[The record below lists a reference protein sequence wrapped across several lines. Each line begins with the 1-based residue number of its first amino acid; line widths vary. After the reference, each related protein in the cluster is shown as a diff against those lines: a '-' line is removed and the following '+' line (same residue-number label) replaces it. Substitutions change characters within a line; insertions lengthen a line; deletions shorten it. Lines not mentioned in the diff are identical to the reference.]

1 MKRIAFFFGSVFI
14 LLSVFITF
22 LFTTETGL
30 GLIQQSINQFGEKTV
45 SIGEVNGRLF
55 GKGSFKNIHLTG
67 TDADIRVEQIGYSWK
82 PGSLFKGDINIPE
95 LHVNGVEIILKNGQK
110 STPIADAADS
120 HLLLPDDLF
129 PFSVLVK
136 SLLINKLKIR
146 DSDNTELFVADTI
159 TAGFEGNP
167 DRLTVGNLS
176 LQGPDVGLELQGNI
190 EVSENWSLDLLGN
203 WQFAGFG
210 FHPMAGTFST
220 KGPLN
225 DPHLELSVHSPSS
238 IIIKADLLNL
248 LSNPEWRA
256 TLEAENVDL
265 ATLIEDCPHID
276 LAMVSADLAG
286 DLESY
291 RGNIQAKGS
300 WEELDEMDLVS
311 DLSGDFLGINF
322 QTLRIDRKGSSAQVE
337 GGEIAWRDIFSWKGR
352 FLFKNVNPAIF
363 YEDLQGQLT
372 AELVSEGE
380 VKENGVV
387 ASFDILSMDGVLRDH
402 NVSVAGAVF
411 LTETDVTT
419 DGLTFRSG
427 EVTGLAHIETGLFSW
442 AEHSSWSGKIHL
454 ENFDPSWLYPE
465 FPGSVNGEFET
476 EGKYVDD
483 RLTGF
488 LNIQKISGT
497 LRGHD
502 LSGGG
507 KISLVDDT
515 FNTTGLVL
523 KSGLTELVV
532 NGQAGESLGLEFSLT
547 SPDIGSILPEG
558 NGSITVKGK
567 LKGSSDEPRLE
578 AELKATS
585 LNYREN
591 SLGSVR
597 AKINGTLA
605 GDGQLNGTLVGEKIT
620 LAGYAMDKGS
630 IKLEGTL
637 VEHQIEVDGAG
648 SFGKITF
655 RADGGYIN
663 NWNGEVSRFQWRS
676 KDYGVWAQEEKTAV
690 TAGKDGVL
698 LKRFCL
704 SDKESV
710 VCVEG
715 EVQLGEEL
723 LWAVN
728 GNLTSMPLNWVN
740 RLDLISLPISGLVS
754 ADIAVKGD
762 SHRVLSI
769 EAESRVSTADVLIDV
784 DDTQRVPLYFDD
796 SVLTLELNNGLL
808 QGNINVLMRDG
819 SQLIL
824 NAEIEGAG
832 EFSTSMLSLPLQG
845 NLELKKFNL
854 SSLSAF
860 TGYGVEPTGWV
871 SNYFTFAGTVGQ
883 PQIFGELKVRD
894 GGIYLPY
901 QGITLENIDISLD
914 AGEDVAHITG
924 TATSGPGKITAAG
937 TIQYGKKGVE
947 GKLDIQGEE
956 FLAVNLPE
964 YVFKVNPDIQLFFN
978 NDRGE
983 IKGTVDIPYGLITP
997 EEMTDSISA
1006 SEDVI
1011 FVNEK
1016 DEGQRNGW
1024 PFRMDIGVR
1033 LGDDVRIDGYG
1044 LEGKLVGKLRI
1055 NTTADESL
1063 AGRGELDLVDG
1074 TFSIYSRSLNIE
1086 RGRILFTGGPI
1097 DNPGVDVRAQMKVSD
1112 EEARGAGYTVGVDIS
1127 GLVQDLEY
1135 HLFSDPYMADA
1146 EILSQM
1152 IVGHSLA
1159 DSTQTEGN
1167 MLEAAAVM
1175 LGVKGSSGFVEG
1187 IGSFLRLDDLHLEGS
1202 SSKENVSLVLGKR
1215 VTKDLYIGYD
1225 LNMFSQL
1232 GQFRVR
1238 YDLTR
1243 GFSVET
1249 TNSSESTGADLLYT
1263 FER

>member
-1 MKRIAFFFGSVFI
+1 MKRIAFFFGSAFI

-22 LFTTETGL
+22 LLTTETGL
-30 GLIQQSINQFGEKTV
+30 GLIQKSINQFGEKRV

-55 GKGSFKNIHLTG
+55 GKGSFNNIRLTG
-67 TDADIRVEQIGYSWK
+67 DDADIEVDRIAYSWK
-82 PGSLFKGDINIPE
+82 PGNLFKGELNIQE
-95 LHVNGVEIILKNGQK
+95 LDVDSVEIILKNGQE
-110 STPIADAADS
+110 STPVADAADS

-136 SLLINKLKIR
+136 SLLINKLKIK

-176 LQGPDVGLELQGNI
+176 LQGPDIGLELQGNI
-190 EVSENWSLDLLGN
+190 EVNESWFLDLLGN
-203 WQFAGFG
+203 WRFAGSG

-225 DPHLELSVHSPSS
+225 DPHLEVNLHSPGT
-238 IIIKADLLNL
+238 IRIRADLVNL
-248 LSNPEWRA
+248 LGNPEWTA
-256 TLEAENVDL
+256 TLEAVDIDL
-265 ATLIEDCPHID
+265 ATLIEDCPPID
-276 LAMVSADLAG
+276 LATVSADLAG
-286 DLESY
+286 DLENY
-291 RGNIQAKGS
+291 RGNIKAKGS
-300 WEELDEMDLVS
+300 WEQLDDMHLVS
-311 DLSGDFLGINF
+311 NLAGDFLGINF
-322 QTLRIDRKGSSAQVE
+322 QSLQIDRNGSSAEVE

-352 FLFKNVNPAIF
+352 FLFTNINPAIF

-372 AELVSEGE
+372 AELVSEGD
-380 VKENGVV
+380 VKEDGVV
-387 ASFDILSMDGVLRDH
+387 AFFDILSMDGVLRDH
-402 NVSVAGAVF
+402 NISAAGRVF
-411 LTETDVTT
+411 LTETEVYT
-419 DGLTFRSG
+419 DGLTIRSG
-427 EVTGLAHIETGLFSW
+427 AITGLAHIETGLFSW
-442 AEHSSWSGKIHL
+442 AEYSNWSGKIHL

-507 KISLVDDT
+507 KILLVDDT

-523 KSGLTELVV
+523 RSGLTELVV
-532 NGQAGESLGLEFSLT
+532 NGQAGESLGLEFSLN

-558 NGSITVKGK
+558 RGSITVKGK
-567 LKGSSDEPRLE
+567 LRGTSNEPQLN
-578 AELKATS
+578 AELQAAS

-597 AKINGTLA
+597 AEINGTLA
-605 GDGQLNGTLVGEKIT
+605 DDGQLNGTFIGEKIS
-620 LAGYAMDKGS
+620 LAGYAIDKGS
-630 IKLEGTL
+630 VKLEGTL
-637 VEHQIEVDGAG
+637 AEHKVAIDGSG
-648 SFGKITF
+648 SFGKVTF
-655 RADGGYIN
+655 RVDGGYQT
-663 NWNGEVSRFQWRS
+663 NWRGEVSLFQWHTR
-676 KDYGVWAQEEKTAV
+676 DYGVWTQQKKTAL
-690 TAGKDGVL
+690 TAGKEGVL

-704 SDKESV
+704 SDKESAI
-710 VCVEG
+710 CVDG
-715 EVQLGEEL
+715 DVRLDEEIQ
-723 LWAVN
+723 WTVN
-728 GNLTSMPLNWVN
+728 GNLSSMPLDWLN
-740 RLDLISLPISGLVS
+740 RLDLTALPISGLVS
-754 ADIAVKGD
+754 ADIAAKGD
-762 SHRVLSI
+762 SRRVLFL
-769 EAESRVSTADVLIDV
+769 EAESRVSSADMLIEV
-784 DDTQRVPLYFDD
+784 DDTKRVPLYFDD
-796 SVLTLELNNGLL
+796 SVLTLVLADTLL
-808 QGNINVLMRDG
+808 QGNLNVLMRDG

-832 EFSTSMLSLPLQG
+832 GFSTPMLSLPLHG
-845 NLELKKFNL
+845 NLELKKFDL
-854 SSLSAF
+854 SSLSPF

-901 QGITLENIDISLD
+901 QGITLENIALSLD
-914 AGEDVAHITG
+914 AGEEVAHITG

-937 TIQYGKKGVE
+937 TIQYGKEGVE
-947 GKLDIQGEE
+947 GSLNIQGEE
-956 FLAVNLPE
+956 FLAANLPE
-964 YVFKVNPDIQLFFN
+964 YVLRVNPDIQLSFTR
-978 NDRGE
+978 DKGE
-983 IKGTVDIPYGLITP
+983 ITGTVDIPYGLITP
-997 EEMTDSISA
+997 EEMRDSISA

-1016 DEGQRNGW
+1016 DEEQRAGW

-1044 LEGKLVGKLRI
+1044 LKGKLVGKLRI
-1055 NTTADESL
+1055 NTTVDDSL
-1063 AGRGELDLVDG
+1063 VGRGELDLVDG
-1074 TFSIYSRSLNIE
+1074 TFSIYSRSLNIQ
-1086 RGRILFTGGPI
+1086 RGRILFTGGPV

-1112 EEARGAGYTVGVDIS
+1112 EEARGKGYTVGVDIS
-1127 GLVQDLEY
+1127 GLVQDLQY

-1146 EILSQM
+1146 EILSLM
-1152 IVGHSLA
+1152 IVGHSFA

-1167 MLEAAAVM
+1167 ILEAAAVM

-1202 SSKENVSLVLGKR
+1202 STKENVSLVLGKR